1 MYKIWIII
9 VCIGLFA
16 CNQKNDKQSNNMT
29 WEYVAKNNQ
38 AILDHQCQPI
48 LFQYQELLKALKNKD
63 TSYLKTVA
71 KNSILI
77 TDSLSQLKLPI
88 DSNVQK
94 IWVNGL
100 GNMNAELSAIIMEND
115 SVGWEEI
122 KISISMCGLQFLNL
136 LGQIGYKEHTIYI
149 FNTINSELEDGYY
162 WLGLQKNSKNPFEAN
177 KNQNVNPVAILQ
189 EGIIK

>member
-1 MYKIWIII
+1 MYKIWIFI
-9 VCIGLFA
+9 VCMGLFA
-16 CNQKNDKQSNNMT
+16 CNQNEVEQTSNIT

-38 AILDHQCQPI
+38 ATLDYQCQPI

-63 TSYLKTVA
+63 TSYLKIVA

-77 TDSLSQLKLPI
+77 TDSLSQLKLSI
-88 DSNVQK
+88 DSNMQK

-100 GNMNAELSAIIMEND
+100 GNMNAELSAIIMENEL
-115 SVGWEEI
+115 VGWEEI
-122 KISISMCGLQFLNL
+122 KMSMNMCGLQLLNL

-149 FNTINSELEDGYY
+149 FNTSNIELEDGYY
-162 WLGLQKNSKNPFEAN
+162 WLGLQKNSKNPFEEN
-177 KNQNVNPVAILQ
+177 KNENVSAVAILQ

>member
-9 VCIGLFA
+9 VCMGIFA
-16 CNQKNDKQSNNMT
+16 CHQKEDKQTSNIT

-38 AILDHQCQPI
+38 ATLDHQCQPI

-63 TSYLKTVA
+63 TSYLKIVA

-77 TDSLSQLKLPI
+77 TDSLSQLKISI

-100 GNMNAELSAIIMEND
+100 GNMNAELSAIIMENEL
-115 SVGWEEI
+115 VGWEEI
-122 KISISMCGLQFLNL
+122 KMSMNMCGLQLLNL

-149 FNTINSELEDGYY
+149 FNTSNTELEDGYY
-162 WLGLQKNSKNPFEAN
+162 WLGLQKISKNPFQAN
-177 KNQNVNPVAILQ
+177 NNENVSAVAILQ